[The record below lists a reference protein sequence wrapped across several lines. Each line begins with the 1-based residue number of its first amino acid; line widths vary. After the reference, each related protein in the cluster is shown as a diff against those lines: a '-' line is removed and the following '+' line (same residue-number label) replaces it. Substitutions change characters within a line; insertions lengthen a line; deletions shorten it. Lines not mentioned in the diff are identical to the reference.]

1 MCLHAAM
8 GGVLSWV
15 AARVCGLVVDTSH
28 VLRLWRVSRAFLQ
41 VVVCSETCSS
51 GPGGRILTS
60 RILNEVMVK
69 FSSFF
74 SPN

>member
-1 MCLHAAM
+1 MCVHAIM

-15 AARVCGLVVDTSH
+15 AARVCGLVVDTTL

-41 VVVCSETCSS
+41 VVVCSVMCSCPS
-51 GPGGRILTS
+51 GGILTS
-60 RILNEVMVK
+60 LSLKGSHGQVLIV
-69 FSSFF
+69 F